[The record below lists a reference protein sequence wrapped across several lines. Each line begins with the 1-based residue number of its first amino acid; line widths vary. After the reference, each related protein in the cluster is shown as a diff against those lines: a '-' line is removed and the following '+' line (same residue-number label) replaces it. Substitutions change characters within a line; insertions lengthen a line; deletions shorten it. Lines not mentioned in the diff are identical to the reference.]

1 MRVNRFEWDS
11 INIEHIA
18 RHGVVPEEVE
28 EVFIGRHLVKKLRMG
43 RYLVLGQSEEGRC
56 LFVIYDVKEN
66 RIRIAIA
73 RDMEDKERRLYRREG
88 GLKMKKKLPA
98 FKSENEET
106 LFLEN
111 NSVADYWD
119 TLEDGEQIELSP
131 ELAARIKKRSQLRM
145 ISLRL
150 REDQIEAAKK
160 IARVRD
166 IPYQVLL
173 RSWITQAIKTEE
185 SKHTSPS
192 R

>member
-1 MRVNRFEWDS
+1 
-11 INIEHIA
+11 
-18 RHGVVPEEVE
+18 
-28 EVFIGRHLVKKLRMG
+28 MG
-43 RYLVLGQSEEGRC
+43 RYLVLGQSEEGRY

-88 GLKMKKKLPA
+88 KKKKKKKLPT
-98 FKSENEET
+98 FKSANEET
-106 LFLEN
+106 LFLES
-111 NSVADYWD
+111 NSVADYWN

>member
-1 MRVNRFEWDS
+1 M
-11 INIEHIA
+11 
-18 RHGVVPEEVE
+18 
-28 EVFIGRHLVKKLRMG
+28 
-43 RYLVLGQSEEGRC
+43 
-56 LFVIYDVKEN
+56 
-66 RIRIAIA
+66 
-73 RDMEDKERRLYRREG
+73 
-88 GLKMKKKLPA
+88 
-98 FKSENEET
+98 
-106 LFLEN
+106 EN

-119 TLEDGEQIELSP
+119 TLEDGEQLELSP
-131 ELAARIKKRSQLRM
+131 ELTARIKKRSQLRM

-160 IARVRD
+160 IARDKD